1 MTLPP
6 MARSDKHVRLP
17 QRDGSDRLFD
27 ARGGGAKA
35 DQDMGS
41 ERAESVGSSARGRGL
56 RVAMIQEVPSK
67 YTREG
72 SYHIF

>member
-1 MTLPP
+1 
-6 MARSDKHVRLP
+6 
-17 QRDGSDRLFD
+17 
-27 ARGGGAKA
+27 
-35 DQDMGS
+35 MGS